1 MISVVKTVLQPTS
14 ISRFLRGGAVS
25 LSTLWRDYWGRSGSN
40 KDYQLSYTNSWQRI
54 SYTLSASQT
63 YDEDHNEDKRFNI
76 FISIPFNWGDGIST
90 PRRQVYLSNSTT
102 FDDDGFASN
111 NTGISGIA
119 GDRDQFNYGLN
130 LSHQRQDSETS
141 AGANVTWRAPV
152 ATVNGSYS
160 QSTKYKQSS
169 GSISGGVVA
178 WAGGINLAN
187 HLSGLSP
194 S

>member
-1 MISVVKTVLQPTS
+1 
-14 ISRFLRGGAVS
+14 
-25 LSTLWRDYWGRSGSN
+25 
-40 KDYQLSYTNSWQRI
+40 
-54 SYTLSASQT
+54 
-63 YDEDHNEDKRFNI
+63 
-76 FISIPFNWGDGIST
+76 
-90 PRRQVYLSNSTT
+90 TT

-169 GSISGGVVA
+169 GSISG
-178 WAGGINLAN
+178 
-187 HLSGLSP
+187 
-194 S
+194 